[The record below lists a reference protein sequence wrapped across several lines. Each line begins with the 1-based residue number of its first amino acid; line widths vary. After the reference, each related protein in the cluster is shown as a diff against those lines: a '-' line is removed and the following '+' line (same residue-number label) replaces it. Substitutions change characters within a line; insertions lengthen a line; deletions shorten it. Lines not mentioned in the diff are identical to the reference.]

1 MRAAVFAV
9 LLSLSAGHA
18 AQAAL
23 LRCTPEPGRLQVHVH
38 GFGRGDRLPEGLET
52 FSALVHAG
60 ADHYELDPEHM
71 TGSSLREEMLR
82 VEARRDLSA
91 GAAAELAFE
100 GTAAANGTEFLARVT
115 FRAEGRVMQ
124 GLVRCKLL

>member
-9 LLSLSAGHA
+9 LLALSAGHA

-60 ADHYELDPEHM
+60 ADHYELDPE
-71 TGSSLREEMLR
+71 EMLR